1 MLPVVNVAK
10 NTTREMFCIHINT
23 ANVFLQHQA
32 TKKKKKSNSECCK
45 KYPFVIFY
53 YSQHHTECCA

>member
-23 ANVFLQHQA
+23 ANVFLQYQG
-32 TKKKKKSNSECCK
+32 TKKEKSNSECCK